1 MASFEIKTADIKQF
15 RLDPKNPR
23 LGRIALREGWDQ
35 PQILSEMQTWAPEE
49 LAVSFLESG
58 FWPQEAVL
66 CIEEDL
72 DDGHSLTVI
81 EGNRRI
87 AALISL
93 QDALEG
99 TPHKRSWTKYVE
111 EEGAE
116 AQLHSILKAI
126 PYIIM
131 PDRDS
136 VDAYLGFR
144 HVTGIKEWAP
154 AEKAQFIA
162 HLIRGRGMSYSEVFR
177 KIGSKTDPVRRN
189 FVAYLILEQ
198 MDDYDEVDI
207 EAVESRF
214 SLLFMSLREAKI
226 REFLGVNLEEA
237 PAKDHHPIPDGYQEN
252 LRDYTLWLFGNDKT
266 APVVPESREMSKFAV
281 ILASTEAVKYLRA
294 TDPRRVDFEKAYQLS
309 GGEQDE
315 VLDLLKGAS
324 YNLESALSTVHLYR
338 KDEEVRRISTRIT
351 EHAKQLQQVLANDGP
366 SDDD

>member
-1 MASFEIKTADIKQF
+1 MTSLVINTKNIEEF

-23 LGRIALREGWDQ
+23 LGRVALREGWDQ
-35 PQILSEMQTWAPEE
+35 NQILDEMQTWALEE

-66 CIEEDL
+66 CIEENFG
-72 DDGHSLTVI
+72 DGHSLTVI

-87 AALISL
+87 AALLSL
-93 QDALEG
+93 QNAIAG
-99 TPHKRSWTKYVE
+99 KAHKRSWSKYVE

-116 AQLHSILKAI
+116 AHLNLILQDI
-126 PYIIM
+126 PYIVM

-162 HLIRGRGMSYSEVFR
+162 HLIRDRRMSYSEVFR

-207 EAVESRF
+207 EAVEARF

-226 REFLGVNLEEA
+226 REFLGVDLEKS
-237 PAKDHHPIPDGYQEN
+237 PAEDHRPISDGYQEN
-252 LRDYTLWLFGNDKT
+252 LRDYTVWLFGNDRV
-266 APVVPESREMSKFAV
+266 APVVPESREMSKFAL

-294 TDPRRVDFEKAYQLS
+294 TDPRRIDFEKAYQLS

-315 VLDLLKGAS
+315 VLELLKGAS

-338 KDEEVRRISTRIT
+338 NDEEVKRIAARIT
-351 EHAKQLQQVLANDGP
+351 EHARQLKQVLSSDGP